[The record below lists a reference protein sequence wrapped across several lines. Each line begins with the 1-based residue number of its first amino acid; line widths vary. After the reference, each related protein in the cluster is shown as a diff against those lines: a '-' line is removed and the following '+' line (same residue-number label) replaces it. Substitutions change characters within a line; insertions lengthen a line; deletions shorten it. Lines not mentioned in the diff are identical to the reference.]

1 MTKRFFC
8 GILPFIMKAWRIF
21 EPGKLGLAELPSR
34 AAEGRF
40 VKVKIAYSALSE
52 TDRLIYAGKLSPGSF
67 PLTLGRQ
74 AVGMV
79 SETGLDVTNVV
90 RGDRVVIDPYIYCG
104 VCAPCKEGRGA
115 DCADLKMYGVQE
127 DGFLSDFALVNAD
140 HLFKLPDRVKDT
152 DAIFAGH
159 IAAASNIASKLSL
172 QKGEH
177 LVIVGASV
185 IGIIL
190 AQAALYYQAV
200 PILVDT
206 RQDRLDIAESLGVYY
221 CVNSVNEDVQKK
233 VFALTGGNMA
243 ETLCY
248 IDGSLA
254 RSLEFA
260 APNGRVAIFG
270 WRGTKTELSAAFSPI
285 FSKQLSVF
293 GICNGAKLIP
303 SAINMLAN
311 KAVTVAPMI
320 SKEADFLSVGE
331 LIAQQAEHP
340 SLYIKALVKM

>member
-1 MTKRFFC
+1 
-8 GILPFIMKAWRIF
+8 MKAWRVF
-21 EPGKLGLAELPSR
+21 EPGKVRLESLPAR
-34 AAEGRF
+34 EAEGRL
-40 VKVKIAYSALSE
+40 VKVKITYSVLSE
-52 TDRLIYAGKLSPGSF
+52 TDRLIYTGKLTPAVL

-79 SETGLDVTNVV
+79 SETGSEVQSVT

-104 VCAPCKEGRGA
+104 ACAPCKDGRVSE
-115 DCADLKMYGVQE
+115 CVELKMYGVQE
-127 DGFLSDFALVNAD
+127 DGFLSDFALVSAD

-159 IAAASNIASKLSL
+159 IAAAMNIISKLSL

-185 IGIIL
+185 IGITL
-190 AQAALYYQAV
+190 AQAALYYQAI
-200 PILVDT
+200 PILVDA
-206 RQDRLDIAESLGVYY
+206 RQDRLDIAENLGVYY
-221 CVNSVNEDVQKK
+221 CVNSVNEDVHKK
-233 VFALTGGNMA
+233 IFALTGGNMA
-243 ETLCY
+243 EAVCY

-260 APNGRVAIFG
+260 ATGGRVAIFG

-293 GICNGAKLIP
+293 GVCNGAKLMP
-303 SAINMLAN
+303 AAINMLAN
-311 KAVTVAPMI
+311 KTVSVAPLV
-320 SKEADFLSVGE
+320 STEAPFKSAGE
-331 LIAQQAEHP
+331 LLTQSVEHP
-340 SLYIKALVKM
+340 NLYIKALVKM